1 MRRIFTLYLLLSSVY
16 LVNSYIPAL
25 KTSFKQSRGSTK
37 LSSNSQNGNM
47 GFKRSPGNMGIPQK
61 NLQPQDQRKDDAF
74 RTEARRRKVGPP
86 NRGGNNIMKSREESL
101 AAGRVSVYCIG
112 AGLDLQ
118 ALRAHVFR
126 RGFGNQNVDVGSI
139 VEVRTQRI
147 FLWKL
152 SICDSAQ
159 CLIRSMLQRY
169 LILKVTIITE
179 FLA

>member
-1 MRRIFTLYLLLSSVY
+1 
-16 LVNSYIPAL
+16 
-25 KTSFKQSRGSTK
+25 
-37 LSSNSQNGNM
+37 
-47 GFKRSPGNMGIPQK
+47 
-61 NLQPQDQRKDDAF
+61 
-74 RTEARRRKVGPP
+74 
-86 NRGGNNIMKSREESL
+86 MKSREESL

-139 VEVRTQRI
+139 VEVRTQRKN
-147 FLWKL
+147 LLKL
-152 SICDSAQ
+152 SICDSTQ

>member
-1 MRRIFTLYLLLSSVY
+1 MRRNSIAMRRIFTLYLLLSAVF
-16 LVNSYIPAL
+16 LANSYIPAP
-25 KTSFKQSRGSTK
+25 KTSLKQSRGSIA
-37 LSSNSQNGNM
+37 LSSNNQNGNM

-61 NLQPQDQRKDDAF
+61 NLPQDQKKDDPF

-86 NRGGNNIMKSREESL
+86 NRGGNNSMKSREESL

-139 VEVRTQRI
+139 VEV
-147 FLWKL
+147 
-152 SICDSAQ
+152 
-159 CLIRSMLQRY
+159 
-169 LILKVTIITE
+169 
-179 FLA
+179 

>member
-1 MRRIFTLYLLLSSVY
+1 MRRNNIAMRRILTLYLLLSTVLS
-16 LVNSYIPAL
+16 VNSYIPAL
-25 KTSFKQSRGSTK
+25 KASLKHPRESII

-61 NLQPQDQRKDDAF
+61 NLPQDQRKDDSY

-86 NRGGNNIMKSREESL
+86 NRSGNNSMKSREESL

-126 RGFGNQNVDVGSI
+126 RGFGNQNNDVGSI
-139 VEVRTQRI
+139 VEV
-147 FLWKL
+147 
-152 SICDSAQ
+152 
-159 CLIRSMLQRY
+159 
-169 LILKVTIITE
+169 
-179 FLA
+179 